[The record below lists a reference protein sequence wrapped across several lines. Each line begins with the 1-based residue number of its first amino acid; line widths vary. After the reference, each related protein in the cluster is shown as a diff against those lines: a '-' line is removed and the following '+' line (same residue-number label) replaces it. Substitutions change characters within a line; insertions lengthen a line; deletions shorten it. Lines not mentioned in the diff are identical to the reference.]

1 MAKSPIF
8 ILISLI
14 ITFTVTNSFSIENP
28 TDRRILV
35 LVDDLALKSSHSV
48 FFNSLQSRG
57 FDLDFKLSDDPKIAL
72 QRYGQYLYDGLI
84 LFTPNSERFGGNLDV
99 GGILD
104 FVDSGKD
111 LIVAA
116 DSSASDLIRNVAA
129 ECGVDFDEDPS
140 AVVID
145 HGSYAVSGTEGDH
158 TLIAAD
164 DFIQADVLLGSTKIE
179 APVLFKGIGHSV
191 NPANSLVLKVLSA
204 SPSAYSANPKSKL
217 SSPPS
222 LSGSS
227 ISLVSVVQAR
237 NNARVVFSGSLDLF
251 SNKFFKSPV
260 QKAGSSDKYEK
271 SGNQRF
277 VTELSKWVFHE
288 RGHLKST
295 VSTSIQSLMNF
306 HLECRQAVNV
316 RHHRV
321 GETEEPV
328 IYRINDDLGLYLAS
342 FKVPDVY
349 GVFQF
354 KVEYQRLGYASLSLA
369 KQIPV
374 RPFRHNEY
382 ERFIPTAFPYYGA
395 SFSTVLFRFLENLDK
410 WLDFS
415 SSALY
420 TFTASRNLDVAEALF
435 QHIQSFRASTLPTNA
450 LVFFSMAL
458 ICSLSLLFFELH
470 PAHNQKYGDDD
481 ILFAIMPYDSE
492 LAAVETCCVVGVIFS
507 RTLYIASVGDS
518 RAVLKEVRGQPEK
531 LSWKSCFVHG
541 GSQHPFGFEKY
552 PTGIQ

>member
-1 MAKSPIF
+1 MRGLFTKIHICLTSQSSKSQHCSVPIQTSRTLKMAKISIATVF
-8 ILISLI
+8 IALISLLL
-14 ITFTVTNSFSIENP
+14 TLTHSFSTENP

-35 LVDDLALKSSHSV
+35 LLDDLALKSSHSI

-57 FDLDFKLSDDPKIAL
+57 FELDFKLSDDPKIAL

-84 LFTPNSERFGGNLDV
+84 LFSPTTERFGGSLDV
-99 GGILD
+99 AAVLD

-116 DSSASDLIRNVAA
+116 DASASDLIRSIAA

-164 DFIQADVLLGSTKIE
+164 DFIKSDVLLGSTKIE
-179 APVLFKGIGHSV
+179 APVLFKGIGHSL

-217 SSPPS
+217 STPPS

-237 NNARVVFSGSLDLF
+237 NNARAVFSGSLDLF

-260 QKAGSSDKYEK
+260 QKAGSSNKYAK
-271 SGNQRF
+271 SGNEQF

-288 RGHLKST
+288 RGHLK
-295 VSTSIQSLMNF
+295 
-306 HLECRQAVNV
+306 AVNV
-316 RHHRV
+316 KHHRV
-321 GETEEPV
+321 GETDEPA
-328 IYRINDDLGLYLAS
+328 IYRINDDLEYSVEIYEWSGSSWEPYVANDVQVQFYMMSPYVLKTMSTDKKGLYHAS

-354 KVEYQRLGYASLSLA
+354 KVEYQRLGYTSLSLA

-395 SFSTVLFRFLENLDK
+395 SFSTM
-410 WLDFS
+410 
-415 SSALY
+415 A
-420 TFTASRNLDVAEALF
+420 A
-435 QHIQSFRASTLPTNA
+435 
-450 LVFFSMAL
+450 FF
-458 ICSLSLLFFELH
+458 
-470 PAHNQKYGDDD
+470 
-481 ILFAIMPYDSE
+481 
-492 LAAVETCCVVGVIFS
+492 IFS
-507 RTLYIASVGDS
+507 FVYLYS
-518 RAVLKEVRGQPEK
+518 K
-531 LSWKSCFVHG
+531 
-541 GSQHPFGFEKY
+541 
-552 PTGIQ
+552 

>member
-1 MAKSPIF
+1 M
-8 ILISLI
+8 
-14 ITFTVTNSFSIENP
+14 
-28 TDRRILV
+28 
-35 LVDDLALKSSHSV
+35 
-48 FFNSLQSRG
+48 
-57 FDLDFKLSDDPKIAL
+57 
-72 QRYGQYLYDGLI
+72 
-84 LFTPNSERFGGNLDV
+84 
-99 GGILD
+99 
-104 FVDSGKD
+104 
-111 LIVAA
+111 
-116 DSSASDLIRNVAA
+116 
-129 ECGVDFDEDPS
+129 
-140 AVVID
+140 VID

-164 DFIQADVLLGSTKIE
+164 EFVQADVLLGSTKIE

-237 NNARVVFSGSLDLF
+237 NNARIVFSGSLDLF

-271 SGNQRF
+271 SGNQQF

-288 RGHLKST
+288 RGHLK
-295 VSTSIQSLMNF
+295 
-306 HLECRQAVNV
+306 AVNV

-321 GETEEPV
+321 GETEEPA
-328 IYRINDDLGLYLAS
+328 IYRINDDLEYLVEIYEWSGSSWEPYVANDVQVQFYMMSPYVFKTMSSDKKGLYLAS

-354 KVEYQRLGYASLSLA
+354 KVEYQRLGYTSLSLA

-395 SFSTVLFRFLENLDK
+395 SFSTMAGFL
-410 WLDFS
+410 
-415 SSALY
+415 
-420 TFTASRNLDVAEALF
+420 
-435 QHIQSFRASTLPTNA
+435 
-450 LVFFSMAL
+450 
-458 ICSLSLLFFELH
+458 
-470 PAHNQKYGDDD
+470 
-481 ILFAIMPYDSE
+481 
-492 LAAVETCCVVGVIFS
+492 IFS
-507 RTLYIASVGDS
+507 FVYLYS
-518 RAVLKEVRGQPEK
+518 K
-531 LSWKSCFVHG
+531 
-541 GSQHPFGFEKY
+541 
-552 PTGIQ
+552 